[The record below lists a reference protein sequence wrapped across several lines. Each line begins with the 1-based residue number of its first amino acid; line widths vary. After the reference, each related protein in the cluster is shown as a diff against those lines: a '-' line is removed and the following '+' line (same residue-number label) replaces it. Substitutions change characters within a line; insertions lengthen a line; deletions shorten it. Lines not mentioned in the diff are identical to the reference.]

1 VNSKLIIKHSKFISA
16 LVLLCVRASS
26 RAYLTATDSEPTTDT
41 HYLILE
47 LPDSG
52 CVRKTS
58 RSTSISHASLRSSKP
73 FDTTLAEL
81 ETKNPKPETPSGL
94 VIVAFRGT
102 SSLEDF
108 LCDADFF
115 TTRINLNN
123 DARVHLGFYKA
134 YQSIESR
141 LKARLDE
148 IVIRHNSKPQT
159 RNPKLVFTGHSLG
172 GALAILAAYYL
183 NRFYNIEAVYTFGA
197 PDVGN
202 ADFARSYNY
211 LRTAPVLGR
220 CNSDTHSDF
229 EVTGRSRTAPR
240 VLECGS
246 PLPLSIGSPP
256 SFSSLPSV
264 EIPLGEKTFCLANA
278 GDPVTWLPPYHFGF
292 RRVGK
297 FFFLPGVDWLQ
308 PGFRLPRAARLA
320 ACIYQVFQNWRH
332 GKLALLSNHSL
343 SLYKTRI
350 EKLAG
355 TNITRHS
362 NEAHRSDHATR
373 PGARQSSAAFPPNH
387 MDDQQQSDGG
397 TSAPANRLK
406 SHPCSSVSIRG

>member
-1 VNSKLIIKHSKFISA
+1 MTNFSPSLA
-16 LVLLCVRASS
+16 LLCVRASS

-58 RSTSISHASLRSSKP
+58 RSASISHKSLRSSKP
-73 FDTTLAEL
+73 FNTTLAEL

-115 TTRINLNN
+115 TTHINLNN

-134 YQSIESR
+134 YKSIESR

-148 IVIRHNSKPQT
+148 IVTRRAAGSSIRNLQSEI
-159 RNPKLVFTGHSLG
+159 RNIPIIFTGHSLG

-183 NRFYNIEAVYTFGA
+183 NRFYNTEAVYTFGA

-202 ADFARSYNY
+202 ADFARNYNSP
-211 LRTAPVLGR
+211 RTAPVLGR
-220 CNSDTHSDF
+220 CNSDTHSDL

-264 EIPLGEKTFCLANA
+264 GIPLGEKTFCLANA
-278 GDPVTWLPPYHFGF
+278 GDPVTWLPPYRFGF

-297 FFFLPGVDWLQ
+297 FFFLPGVNWLQ

-320 ACIYQVFQNWRH
+320 ACIYQVFQNCRR
-332 GKLALLSNHSL
+332 GRLALLTNHSL
-343 SLYKTRI
+343 SLYKQRVAQLTHVKISKFQPPTSRETSI
-350 EKLAG
+350 PQ
-355 TNITRHS
+355 RRDS
-362 NEAHRSDHATR
+362 EAAVQA
-373 PGARQSSAAFPPNH
+373 PIWMLVIGASLVLGAWTLGALISE
-387 MDDQQQSDGG
+387 
-397 TSAPANRLK
+397 T
-406 SHPCSSVSIRG
+406 